1 MHQNCSY
8 FVAATAL
15 FNGSDAQAMYE
26 TTRYSPDGPD
36 HTLTGEFRM
45 HYDFQSR
52 FLPNHRHVLVYLPP
66 GYEEHPARRYAVLY
80 LHDGQNLFDGA
91 TAYVKGEDWGIDETA
106 ERLIMAGEIEP
117 LIIVG
122 IYNTGEGRV
131 EEYTPSPDPRY
142 ERGGKADL
150 YGCLLVEELKPFIDR
165 HYRTRT
171 GPHHTGLGGS
181 SLGGLVTLHIGL
193 KYPTIFSRL
202 VVMSPSVWWDRGV
215 ILREVRALRVKPSMR
230 IWLDVGTKEGK
241 FTARQVRALRDALVD
256 RGWRLGD
263 DLRYF
268 EAKEAMHN
276 ERAWG
281 ARFGQALKY
290 LFPHR

>member
-1 MHQNCSY
+1 VHQNCSY

-15 FNGSDAQAMYE
+15 FDGSDAQSMYE

-45 HYDFQSR
+45 HYNFQSR
-52 FLPNHRHVLVYLPP
+52 FLPNQRHVLVYLPP
-66 GYEEHPARRYAVLY
+66 GYEEYPARRYSVLY

-106 ERLIMAGEIEP
+106 EGLIAAGEIEP

-122 IYNTGEGRV
+122 IYNTGESRV

-171 GPHHTGLGGS
+171 GPHHTALGGS